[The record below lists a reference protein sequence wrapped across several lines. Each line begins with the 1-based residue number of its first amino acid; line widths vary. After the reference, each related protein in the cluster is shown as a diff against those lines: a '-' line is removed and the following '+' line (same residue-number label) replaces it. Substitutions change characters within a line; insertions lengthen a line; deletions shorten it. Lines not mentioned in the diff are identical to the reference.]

1 MSSHAV
7 NYTHKTHADSQLHI
21 TASKP
26 APRCIV
32 KRYPT
37 KKKKNADGVPPRH
50 IYFRF
55 KGEGEGYDSQER
67 VPRKRKTAILCGWT
81 TSVRIILHVRNLNQT
96 YSWND
101 NVLPFRWNRNR
112 HELTRNRIK
121 KFENSPISRLSCK
134 AIMFQNTKSC
144 FCKKRNLMI

>member
-1 MSSHAV
+1 MLILSYISLLP
-7 NYTHKTHADSQLHI
+7 SQPQGVL
-21 TASKP
+21 SKD
-26 APRCIV
+26 ILQ
-32 KRYPT
+32 

-96 YSWND
+96 YS
-101 NVLPFRWNRNR
+101 
-112 HELTRNRIK
+112 
-121 KFENSPISRLSCK
+121 
-134 AIMFQNTKSC
+134 
-144 FCKKRNLMI
+144 